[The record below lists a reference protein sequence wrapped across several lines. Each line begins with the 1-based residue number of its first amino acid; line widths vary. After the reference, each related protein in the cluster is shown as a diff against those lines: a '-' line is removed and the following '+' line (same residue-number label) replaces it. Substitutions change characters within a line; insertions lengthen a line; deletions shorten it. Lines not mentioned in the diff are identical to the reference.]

1 MTYISHRQGKG
12 TSTKLISARIATIY
26 VEKMERFN
34 FSLGRVVNYALTD
47 YVHDLQTEH
56 NISHDIYW
64 LSNKQAFYTPYQ
76 TDWRGTIHKMVRV
89 RCDLLDYLK
98 MNSYQVNT
106 AINLAIERFMYKIR
120 DGKIDQTT
128 IRQISSRGWTTYSVE
143 ELKLMYE
150 R

>member
-34 FSLGRVVNYALTD
+34 FSLGRVVNEALAV
-47 YVHDLQTEH
+47 YVHDLQTDH
-56 NISHDIYW
+56 NISHDVYW

-76 TDWRGTIHKMVRV
+76 TDWRGTTHKMVRV
-89 RCDLLDYLK
+89 RCDLLEYLK

-120 DGKIDQTT
+120 DGKIEQST
-128 IRQISSRGWTTYSVE
+128 INRVSTKGWTTYKVD
-143 ELKLMYE
+143 ELKLIYE

>member
-26 VEKMERFN
+26 VERMERFN
-34 FSLGRVVNYALTD
+34 FSLGRVVNTALED
-47 YVHDLQTEH
+47 YVHDLQTDH
-56 NISHDIYW
+56 NLSHDVYW

-76 TDWRGTIHKMVRV
+76 TDWRGTTHKMVRV
-89 RCDLLDYLK
+89 RCDLLEYLK

-120 DGKIDQTT
+120 DGKMEQNTIYRVTT
-128 IRQISSRGWTTYSVE
+128 KGFIPYKVE
-143 ELKLMYE
+143 ELKLVYE

>member
-1 MTYISHRQGKG
+1 MTYISHRQGTG

-26 VEKMERFN
+26 VERMERFN
-34 FSLGRVVNYALTD
+34 FSLGRVVNTALEN

-56 NISHDIYW
+56 DLSHDVYW
-64 LSNKQAFYTPYQ
+64 LSNKQSFYTPYQ
-76 TDWRGTIHKMVRV
+76 TDWRGTTHKMVRV

-120 DGKIDQTT
+120 DGKIEQST
-128 IRQISSRGWTTYSVE
+128 INQVSTKGWTTYKVE
-143 ELKLMYE
+143 ELKLIYE

>member
-34 FSLGRVVNYALTD
+34 FSLGRVVNTALSS

-56 NISHDIYW
+56 DLSHDVYW

-76 TDWRGTIHKMVRV
+76 TDWRGTTHKMVRV
-89 RCDLLDYLK
+89 RCDALEYLK

-106 AINLAIERFMYKIR
+106 AINLAIERFMHKIR
-120 DGKIDQTT
+120 DGKIEQST
-128 IRQISSRGWTTYSVE
+128 INQVSTKGWTTYKVE
-143 ELKLMYE
+143 ELKLVYE